1 MGSVV
6 SDAVDSLPARGPL
19 RSAAKLRRSGGEER
33 IMSVS
38 PARPLA
44 IRRQHRAA
52 LPPDPPAAAETRE
65 DRTSTRQDERGSPF
79 PSCGMPMPQRSS
91 LAECQSEAGRRR
103 TKTHVYYGPQ
113 PNLWSGNFSEI
124 FLTRL

>member
-1 MGSVV
+1 M
-6 SDAVDSLPARGPL
+6 
-19 RSAAKLRRSGGEER
+19 SA
-33 IMSVS
+33 S
-38 PARPLA
+38 PARSLA

-65 DRTSTRQDERGSPF
+65 DLTSARQDGRGYPF
-79 PSCGMPMPQRSS
+79 PSWDARAP
-91 LAECQSEAGRRR
+91 AWQSARVEAGRRR

-113 PNLWSGNFSEI
+113 PCVDPGPNLWSGNFYEI